1 MNFHGSCLQLP
12 FRPDARGT
20 LAVTA
25 ERDKIVEQSVRSI
38 VSTRQGE
45 RVMVYDYGIPDFVFD
60 VIDAGFAARLAYFIE
75 QQVQRYEPLVER
87 IKVRVEGADAQR
99 ANVSINF
106 TVRGSNVPRNLVFPV
121 WELKRG

>member
-1 MNFHGSCLQLP
+1 MNLQGSSLSFP
-12 FRPDARGT
+12 IKPDGRGT
-20 LAVTA
+20 LATISNR
-25 ERDKIVEQSVRSI
+25 EDIVAQSIKSI
-38 VSTRQGE
+38 IETRQGE
-45 RVMVYDYGIPDFVFD
+45 RLMVSDFGLPDFVFD
-60 VIDAGFAARLAYFIE
+60 VIDAGFAARLSYFIE
-75 QQVQRYEPLVER
+75 QQVKRYEPLIER